1 MPSMPS
7 QWPRPLSHIPH
18 AQPRSTPTRST
29 TTPHNP
35 CERRLMT
42 PRTRRA
48 TLTTMALA
56 AAWHLGALGTLTTLA
71 LLAALLT
78 GCTP

>member
-1 MPSMPS
+1 
-7 QWPRPLSHIPH
+7 
-18 AQPRSTPTRST
+18 
-29 TTPHNP
+29 
-35 CERRLMT
+35 MT

-48 TLTTMALA
+48 TLVTMALA

-71 LLAALLT
+71 LLGALLT